1 MDEMQLEKLRGRA
14 KTLTYICCVLSVI
27 SLPFLCYVFYLS
39 LQDSGDAFWLIL
51 VKSIVVGIVCALGV
65 LVFLWWILVKGTY
78 HKFDEN
84 FRNKYVISLI
94 SNVPGFTKLQ
104 YHQKDGFLWEE
115 IQESGVVNCG
125 NRKYYQ
131 KEDLLLGQYQGI
143 YFKLSD
149 VTTQKPKVSD
159 KHNKVEEIFS
169 GQVMCVYQF
178 DDRKASKGHIQIFQK
193 EFFSDIRGWKA
204 EHKIETENEAFQ
216 KRFYVYADD
225 PHNAYYILT
234 PQKMEK
240 IMEFVDAVGVQVA
253 MSFYD
258 ERLYI
263 AVKRRSMFNAVI
275 DEPVSEQKERILEDI
290 SILQKAFALL
300 VSVS

>member
-14 KTLTYICCVLSVI
+14 KKLTNVTYILSLI
-27 SLPFLCYVFYLS
+27 SFPFLCYVFYLS
-39 LQDSGDAFWLIL
+39 LRDGEDAFWLLL
-51 VKSIVVGIVCALGV
+51 VKSIVVGGVCALGV
-65 LVFLWWILVKGTY
+65 MAFLWWLLVKGTY

-84 FRNKYVISLI
+84 FRNKYVLSLI
-94 SNVPGFTKLQ
+94 GSLPGFTKLQ
-104 YHQKDGFLWEE
+104 YNQKDGFLWEE
-115 IQESGVVNCG
+115 IRDAGVIHCG
-125 NRKYYQ
+125 HRKYYK

-149 VTTQKPKVSD
+149 VTTQKPKIGD
-159 KHNKVEEIFS
+159 KNNKVEEIFS

-178 DDRKASKGHIQIFQK
+178 DDRKSSKGHVQIFQK
-193 EFFSDIRGWKA
+193 EFFSDLRGWKA
-204 EHKIETENEAFQ
+204 EHKIEVENEAFQ

-240 IMEFVDAVGVQVA
+240 IMQFVDTVGVQVA
-253 MSFYD
+253 MTFYD

-263 AVKRRSMFNAVI
+263 AVRRHSMFNPVI
-275 DEPVSEQKERILEDI
+275 DEPVSEQTKNILEDI
-290 SILQKAFALL
+290 SILQKAFEIL
-300 VSVS
+300 VTVS